1 MEIKNTHATKTWI
14 LSRVYS
20 QTPWLIIKERDTY
33 PPVTSYHGVRRSGTP
48 HILIQGTR
56 QVIYSD
62 LSSVLVIESRHGTN
76 WEWTQAHSSVGYEP
90 KTTNLRNER
99 HCEGSTQ
106 PCATIFE
113 SIRLSQNPSIGETD
127 TSFGC
132 QYYHQVI
139 KTTPGRNAEDFSQP
153 LRKESVDQG
162 RLWSDNQA
170 SLSSSPKTGIKF
182 HNFFSSFFAGAKNFR
197 KKGNYKVQGQ
207 LPLPLRSER
216 TNSGQGRKA
225 SSIQG

>member
-1 MEIKNTHATKTWI
+1 MRSNFITQSRDKNQIRANFGYKRIGENSNPYPPPRGNKEHTHNQDVNSF
-14 LSRVYS
+14 SRVLS
-20 QTPWLIIKERDTY
+20 TPWLALKERDTY

-99 HCEGSTQ
+99 HCEGSTHS
-106 PCATIFE
+106 CATIFE
-113 SIRLSQNPSIGETD
+113 SIRLSQNPRIGETD

-132 QYYHQVI
+132 QYHHQV
-139 KTTPGRNAEDFSQP
+139 T
-153 LRKESVDQG
+153 
-162 RLWSDNQA
+162 
-170 SLSSSPKTGIKF
+170 
-182 HNFFSSFFAGAKNFR
+182 
-197 KKGNYKVQGQ
+197 
-207 LPLPLRSER
+207 
-216 TNSGQGRKA
+216 
-225 SSIQG
+225 